1 MRKPRRLLKEHQVL
15 QDLSREQVEQ
25 ALKFLAQPM
34 PDSVPPHLK
43 DLSLVEWHL
52 LHLLLQRELAEK
64 GSSPVH

>member
-1 MRKPRRLLKEHQVL
+1 MENLQPLVHRLSL
-15 QDLSREQVEQ
+15 QEISEAWEY
-25 ALKFLAQPM
+25 LAHLPSQGERQP
-34 PDSVPPHLK
+34 PPHLK